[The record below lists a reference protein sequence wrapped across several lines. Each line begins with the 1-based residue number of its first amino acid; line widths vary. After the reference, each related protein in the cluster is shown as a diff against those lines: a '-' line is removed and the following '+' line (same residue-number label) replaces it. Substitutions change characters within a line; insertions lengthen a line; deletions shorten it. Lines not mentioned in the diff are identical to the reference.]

1 MLEKMGVYNML
12 REEILKLIDF
22 KKLNC
27 AFMIENLKTG
37 EKIAYN
43 ENVVIPSASLIKIP
57 VMMEI
62 LKQVEEGKL
71 SLKQRITVEDD
82 VKVPFSILN
91 LLESGNSYTLKDVI
105 TLMIIQSDNTA
116 ANILMDLAG
125 MHNVNNFIMNLGLKN
140 TVLERKMMDS
150 EARKE
155 GRENK
160 TTAVDMARFF
170 EIIYKGTKA
179 DDHYSIIMKNI
190 LTAQLDNSV
199 MRLNIPDDT
208 VIAHK
213 TGDLDGISHDAGII
227 YLPNIDYIFCGLT
240 WDANTNNLGRQTI
253 GKISKIAYDYF
264 TSQL

>member
-1 MLEKMGVYNML
+1 MLYEK
-12 REEILKLIDF
+12 ILNAIDL

-27 AFMIENLKTG
+27 AFVIENLKTG

-43 ENVVIPSASLIKIP
+43 ENVVVSSASLIKIP
-57 VMMEI
+57 IMMEI
-62 LKQVEEGKL
+62 LNQVKEGKL

-125 MHNVNNFIMNLGLKN
+125 MDNVNNYIKDLEIKN
-140 TVLERKMMDS
+140 TVLQRKMLDS
-150 EARKE
+150 KARKE

-160 TTAVDMARFF
+160 TTAADMAKFF
-170 EIIYKGTKA
+170 EIIYKGEKA
-179 DDHYSIIMKNI
+179 KEFYSVIMKNI
-190 LTAQLDNSV
+190 LTSQLDNSV
-199 MRLNIPDDT
+199 MRLNIPDDIR
-208 VIAHK
+208 IAHK
-213 TGDLDGISHDAGII
+213 TGDLNGISHDAGIV
-227 YLPNIDYIFCGLT
+227 YLPNVDYIFCGLT
-240 WDANTNNLGRQTI
+240 WDAVTNNFARETI

-264 TSQL
+264 ISL

>member
-1 MLEKMGVYNML
+1 MLYEK
-12 REEILKLIDF
+12 ILAAIDL

-27 AFMIENLKTG
+27 AFVIENLKTG

-43 ENVVIPSASLIKIP
+43 ENIVVPSASLIKIP
-57 VMMEI
+57 IMMEI
-62 LKQVEEGKL
+62 LNQVKEGKL
-71 SLKQRITVEDD
+71 SLKQRITVEDN

-125 MHNVNNFIMNLGLKN
+125 MDNVNNYVKNLEIKN
-140 TVLERKMMDS
+140 TVLQRKMMDS
-150 EARKE
+150 QARKE
-155 GRENK
+155 GRENR
-160 TTAVDMARFF
+160 TTAADMAKFF
-170 EIIYKGTKA
+170 EIIYKGEKIKES
-179 DDHYSIIMKNI
+179 YSVIMKNI

-208 VIAHK
+208 LIAHK
-213 TGDLDGISHDAGII
+213 TGDLDGISHDAGIV
-227 YLPNIDYIFCGLT
+227 YLPNADYIFCGLT
-240 WDANTNNLGRQTI
+240 WDAVTNNFARETI

-264 TSQL
+264 ISL

>member
-1 MLEKMGVYNML
+1 MLYEK
-12 REEILKLIDF
+12 ILAAIDL

-27 AFMIENLKTG
+27 AFVIENLKTG

-43 ENVVIPSASLIKIP
+43 ENVVVPSASLIKIP
-57 VMMEI
+57 IMMEI
-62 LKQVEEGKL
+62 LNQVKEGKL
-71 SLKQRITVEDD
+71 SLKQRITVEDN

-125 MHNVNNFIMNLGLKN
+125 MDNVNNYVKNLGIKN
-140 TVLERKMMDS
+140 TVLQRKMMDS

-160 TTAVDMARFF
+160 TTAAEMAKFF
-170 EIIYKGTKA
+170 EIIYKGEKA
-179 DDHYSIIMKNI
+179 KGSYSVIMKNI
-190 LTAQLDNSV
+190 LTSQLDNSV

-208 VIAHK
+208 LIAHK
-213 TGDLDGISHDAGII
+213 TGDLDGISHDAGIV
-227 YLPNIDYIFCGLT
+227 YLPNVDYIFCGLT
-240 WDANTNNLGRQTI
+240 WDAVTNNFARETI

-264 TSQL
+264 ISL

>member
-1 MLEKMGVYNML
+1 MLY
-12 REEILKLIDF
+12 EEILAAIDL

-27 AFMIENLKTG
+27 AFVIENLKTG

-43 ENVVIPSASLIKIP
+43 ENIVVPSASLIKIP
-57 VMMEI
+57 IMMEI
-62 LKQVEEGKL
+62 LNQVKEGKL
-71 SLKQRITVEDD
+71 SLKQRITVEDN

-125 MHNVNNFIMNLGLKN
+125 MDNVNNYVKNLGIKN
-140 TVLERKMMDS
+140 TVLQRKMMDS

-160 TTAVDMARFF
+160 TTAAEMAKFF
-170 EIIYKGTKA
+170 EIIYKGERAKES
-179 DDHYSIIMKNI
+179 YSVIMKNI

-208 VIAHK
+208 LIAHK
-213 TGDLDGISHDAGII
+213 TGDLDGISHDAGIV
-227 YLPNIDYIFCGLT
+227 YLPNVDYIFCGLT
-240 WDANTNNLGRQTI
+240 WDAVTNNFARETI

-264 TSQL
+264 ISL

>member
-1 MLEKMGVYNML
+1 MLYEK
-12 REEILKLIDF
+12 ILDVIDL

-27 AFMIENLKTG
+27 AFVIENLKTG

-43 ENVVIPSASLIKIP
+43 ENVVVPSASLIKIP
-57 VMMEI
+57 IMMEI
-62 LKQVEEGKL
+62 LNQVKEGKL
-71 SLKQRITVEDD
+71 SLKQRITVNDN

-91 LLESGNSYTLKDVI
+91 LLESGNSYTLKDII

-125 MHNVNNFIMNLGLKN
+125 MDNVNNYVKNLEIKN
-140 TVLERKMMDS
+140 TVLQRKMMDS
-150 EARKE
+150 QARKE

-160 TTAVDMARFF
+160 TTAADMAKFF
-170 EIIYKGTKA
+170 EIIYKGEKA
-179 DDHYSIIMKNI
+179 KESHSVIMKNI

-208 VIAHK
+208 LIAHK
-213 TGDLDGISHDAGII
+213 TGDLDGISHDAGIV
-227 YLPNIDYIFCGLT
+227 YLPNVDYIFCGLT
-240 WDANTNNLGRQTI
+240 WDAVTNNFARETI

-264 TSQL
+264 ISL

>member
-1 MLEKMGVYNML
+1 MLY
-12 REEILKLIDF
+12 EEILAAIDL

-27 AFMIENLKTG
+27 AFVIENLKTG
-37 EKIAYN
+37 EKITYN
-43 ENVVIPSASLIKIP
+43 ENIVVPSASLIKIP
-57 VMMEI
+57 IMMEI
-62 LKQVEEGKL
+62 LNQVKEGKL
-71 SLKQRITVEDD
+71 SLKQRITVEDN

-125 MHNVNNFIMNLGLKN
+125 MDNVNNYVKNLGIKN
-140 TVLERKMMDS
+140 TVLQRKMMDS

-160 TTAVDMARFF
+160 TTAAEMAKFF
-170 EIIYKGTKA
+170 EIIYKGEKA
-179 DDHYSIIMKNI
+179 KESYSVSMKNI

-208 VIAHK
+208 LIAHK
-213 TGDLDGISHDAGII
+213 TGDLDGISHDAGIV
-227 YLPNIDYIFCGLT
+227 YLPNVDYIFCGLT
-240 WDANTNNLGRQTI
+240 WDAVTNNFARETI

-264 TSQL
+264 ISL